1 MAIDNTT
8 EICFE
13 RKCTNR
19 AVKHTFPDP
28 KPLNHNK
35 LDESVAYA
43 VKQLN
48 VLKYYMLDYVEIIK
62 GCTEE
67 NKDVQE
73 YLSRLKDRNELI

>member
-1 MAIDNTT
+1 M
-8 EICFE
+8 
-13 RKCTNR
+13 
-19 AVKHTFPDP
+19 KHNISDP
-28 KPLNHNK
+28 KPLNHNE
-35 LDESVAYA
+35 LDKSVLYA

-73 YLSRLKDRNELI
+73 YLAKLKDRNELIWDKSLSKL

>member
-1 MAIDNTT
+1 
-8 EICFE
+8 
-13 RKCTNR
+13 
-19 AVKHTFPDP
+19 VKHNISDP
-28 KPLNHNK
+28 KPLNHNE
-35 LDESVAYA
+35 LDKSVLYA

-73 YLSRLKDRNELI
+73 YLAKLKDRNELI